1 MRPTRLALPVVL
13 AFSLCAEESR
23 ETEKRKKA
31 EITTR
36 EIFAFPSGGTLIL
49 NQSFGEVYVEGWDQ
63 TDIELTTIR
72 SSKKAYKE
80 AEIARAYEELE
91 RIAINPV
98 KEKDRFTISTEVE
111 RNRFGRGPG
120 NVQVVYRI
128 KVPFHCNLQIHHEIG
143 QVKVKGV
150 AGHMD
155 VTTRVGEIQ
164 LRLPTDAPYA
174 VDARS
179 RAGEVN
185 SEISEWKEP
194 RATAGEPLP
203 AAPPGDVR
211 KLHLRIGVGSIKI
224 KKQWRDKEVP
234 RPARPVARR
243 GPEAD
248 IG

>member
-1 MRPTRLALPVVL
+1 MRGLGPVL
-13 AFSLCAEESR
+13 AALSVISLPAEDLR
-23 ETEKRKKA
+23 EAEKRQKA

-36 EIFAFPSGGTLIL
+36 EIFAFPSGGTLVV

-63 TDIELTTIR
+63 TDIELTTVR
-72 SSKKAYKE
+72 SSKKAYKPS
-80 AEIARAYEELE
+80 EIGKAYEELE
-91 RIAINPV
+91 RIAINPM
-98 KEKDRFTISTEVE
+98 KENDRFVIATDIDKG
-111 RNRFGRGPG
+111 RFGKGPG
-120 NVQVVYRI
+120 SVQVVYRI

-174 VDARS
+174 VDASS

-194 RATAGEPLP
+194 PPTVGQPIP
-203 AAPPGDVR
+203 NAPPDDVR

-234 RPARPVARR
+234 RPPRPVA
-243 GPEAD
+243 
-248 IG
+248 

>member
-1 MRPTRLALPVVL
+1 MRGLWPAVAALSVI
-13 AFSLCAEESR
+13 SLPAEELR
-23 ETEKRKKA
+23 EAEKRQKA

-36 EIFAFPSGGTLIL
+36 EIFAFPSGGTLVV

-63 TDIELTTIR
+63 TDIELTTVR
-72 SSKKAYKE
+72 SSKKTFKP
-80 AEIARAYEELE
+80 AEIGKAYEELE

-98 KEKDRFTISTEVE
+98 KENDRFVISTEVDKG
-111 RNRFGRGPG
+111 RFGKGPG
-120 NVQVVYRI
+120 SVQVVYRI
-128 KVPFHCNLQIHHEIG
+128 RVPFHCNLQIRHEIG

-194 RATAGEPLP
+194 QP
-203 AAPPGDVR
+203 AVGQPIPNAPPDDVR

-234 RPARPVARR
+234 RPPRPVA
-243 GPEAD
+243 
-248 IG
+248 